1 MATELQ
7 LDQMT
12 IEEKLRAMEA
22 LWDDLCRRDAVQ
34 VPQWHKDI
42 LDERQRLIDE
52 GKAEFIDWETAK
64 KQIYIHAVIDCRR
77 NPAWIRQRLG

>member
-1 MATELQ
+1 
-7 LDQMT
+7 MT
-12 IEEKLRAMEA
+12 IEEKLQTMEA
-22 LWDDLCRRDAVQ
+22 LWNDLCRRNAVP

-64 KQIYIHAVIDCRR
+64 EQIRT
-77 NPAWIRQRLG
+77 RLRED

>member
-1 MATELQ
+1 MSYALQ

-12 IEEKLRAMEA
+12 RQEKLEAMEA
-22 LWDDLCRRDAVQ
+22 LWDDLCRHAAVP

-42 LDERQRLIDE
+42 LDERQRLIDD

-64 KQIYIHAVIDCRR
+64 RQIRERIS
-77 NPAWIRQRLG
+77 

>member
-1 MATELQ
+1 MSTT
-7 LDQMT
+7 LDLDHMT
-12 IEEKLRAMEA
+12 TEEKLAAMEE
-22 LWDDLCRRDAVQ
+22 LWEDLSRRDAVP

-64 KQIYIHAVIDCRR
+64 KQIRERVSRR
-77 NPAWIRQRLG
+77 NAELSESRED

>member
-22 LWDDLCRRDAVQ
+22 IWEDLCRHGAVP

-42 LDERQRLIDE
+42 LDERRQLIDE
-52 GKAEFIDWETAK
+52 GKAEFIDWETAQ
-64 KQIYIHAVIDCRR
+64 KQILD
-77 NPAWIRQRLG
+77 LTS

>member
-1 MATELQ
+1 MSTTLD

-12 IEEKLRAMEA
+12 TEEKLAAMEE
-22 LWDDLCRRDAVQ
+22 LWADLSQRDAVP

-64 KQIYIHAVIDCRR
+64 KQIRERV
-77 NPAWIRQRLG
+77 L